1 MHISYHYVDYHVVLQ
16 SLRKN
21 LKMTEKIDILKKIVP
36 VAVLKAMT
44 EAAEQAVPQTLLVDG
59 YIPIRDFPFRVGR
72 ESRVKIVDGRVE
84 RVERVK
90 YKQAVPTND
99 LYLIDDGHRLNIS
112 REHLQIEQDG
122 GKYYVFDRGSAC
134 GTLVGD
140 VSLNSKEQSATVE
153 LKDGD
158 TIVIGTRQSP
168 YVYTFIVL
176 DSFAIQENDKE
187 D

>member
-1 MHISYHYVDYHVVLQ
+1 MS
-16 SLRKN
+16 
-21 LKMTEKIDILKKIVP
+21 EKISILKKIVP

-44 EAAEQAVPQTLLVDG
+44 PAAEQAVPQTQLIEG
-59 YIPIRDFPFRVGR
+59 YIPIRRFPFRVGR

-90 YKQAVPTND
+90 YNKATPTND
-99 LYLIDDGHRLNIS
+99 LYLIDDGRRLNIS
-112 REHLQIEQDG
+112 REHFQIEQDG
-122 GKYYVFDRGSAC
+122 QKYYLFDRGSAC
-134 GTLVGD
+134 GTFAGD
-140 VSLNSKEQSATVE
+140 NALNGKNQTATAE

-168 YVYTFIVL
+168 YVYQFIAL
-176 DSFAIQENDKE
+176 DSFLLQEREKE

>member
-1 MHISYHYVDYHVVLQ
+1 MSEK
-16 SLRKN
+16 KN
-21 LKMTEKIDILKKIVP
+21 ILKKLVP

-44 EAAEQAVPQTLLVDG
+44 PAAGQAVTQTLLIDG
-59 YIPIRDFPFRVGR
+59 YIPIRSFPFRVGR

-90 YKQAVPTND
+90 YNQATPTND

-112 REHLQIEQDG
+112 REHFQIEQDG
-122 GKYYVFDRGSAC
+122 QKYYVYDRGSAC
-134 GTLVGD
+134 GTFVGENA
-140 VSLNSKEQSATVE
+140 LNAKNQTATAE

-158 TIVIGTRQSP
+158 TIVIGTKQSP
-168 YVYTFIVL
+168 YVYQFIVL
-176 DSFAIQENDKE
+176 DSFVIEENKDS